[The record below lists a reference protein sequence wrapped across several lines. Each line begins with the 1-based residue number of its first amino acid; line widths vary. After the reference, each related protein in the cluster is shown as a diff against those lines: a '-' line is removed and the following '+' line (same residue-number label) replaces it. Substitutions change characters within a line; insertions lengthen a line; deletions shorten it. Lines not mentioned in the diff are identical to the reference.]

1 MELKSVN
8 VCFDTSSL
16 HGNRIFSGKALFVL
30 QSVWN
35 IFWDFWDV
43 VEFRFFYGV
52 GETIFNCVVICWLLY
67 VGSPWHLR
75 TMPQTMPAW
84 HIVLANTLG
93 SRQGTLYKAP
103 RNAEVKLQDD
113 NVFCKSDYWNLNACR
128 ASAPLPLSHQV
139 YITIL
144 ISFFWGGG
152 LNNPCCLLKE
162 NSTRWLCD
170 TRKWYLLQSW
180 ARTFSDGI
188 LSLVLLI
195 CCFSKITHYYQG
207 IFEQKLPRWFRHW
220 RIKKKQ
226 RNGSDLLPLSGQF
239 WKHAWAGSAASSLNA
254 ASSITSPCM
263 METWKR
269 SGLENCLLMFIVFFT
284 VNATNILTKVLFF
297 KGGVGHDEWVQPR
310 SLFGMLLRV
319 HQSNHLSVC
328 SHPAERQAFGGQ
340 KVENQFCVQTGFLL
354 FLFSERCKQDRNG
367 KKDVGSWAPWLR
379 SFKRSLIFL
388 HLQLQGL
395 LRWGCAEWLLQAIW
409 RFPGMS
415 DKNGWMIQSEVSQTK
430 KMKSSL
436 AVFPCF
442 SPFHTGYVVFN
453 ICFSSSFFVG
463 SLATSTKTLI
473 GVCGWRTSIQFLLQ
487 LLVIQKLQHHSP
499 SRKMLK
505 GTCQMMQLAFQLQQL
520 HLFVNHP
527 PWPKLSSSLNL
538 LAKSQLWWHWA
549 WVLGKLSHAI
559 WWTTRPSWVQAP
571 TLEYLE
577 QPPRTHDPCSCM
589 QEAHGSQIRP
599 RWGFPIW
606 FFSSPNLI
614 WSNCL
619 SSWISNFSIF
629 LSAGKGLFVETS
641 QWEQSSWVQDSWSWW
656 VGFPALNCSLRFFC
670 WSFPSPSV
678 SNLQTQQEIFSDKL
692 S

>member
-1 MELKSVN
+1 MSSTKKLIWHATPSAPIQPSFSLQSPSWK
-8 VCFDTSSL
+8 TSFWRTESWKPIL
-16 HGNRIFSGKALFVL
+16 CTNRFFVVFVL
-30 QSVWN
+30 WKMQARQEWKEGRGIMGTMAPKFQKEPDLSTLTTPRPPSLRLCRMTPSGHLEIPRDVRQKWLNDPVRSVL
-35 IFWDFWDV
+35 D
-43 VEFRFFYGV
+43 
-52 GETIFNCVVICWLLY
+52 
-67 VGSPWHLR
+67 
-75 TMPQTMPAW
+75 
-84 HIVLANTLG
+84 
-93 SRQGTLYKAP
+93 
-103 RNAEVKLQDD
+103 
-113 NVFCKSDYWNLNACR
+113 
-128 ASAPLPLSHQV
+128 
-139 YITIL
+139 
-144 ISFFWGGG
+144 
-152 LNNPCCLLKE
+152 
-162 NSTRWLCD
+162 
-170 TRKWYLLQSW
+170 
-180 ARTFSDGI
+180 
-188 LSLVLLI
+188 
-195 CCFSKITHYYQG
+195 
-207 IFEQKLPRWFRHW
+207 
-220 RIKKKQ
+220 
-226 RNGSDLLPLSGQF
+226 
-239 WKHAWAGSAASSLNA
+239 
-254 ASSITSPCM
+254 
-263 METWKR
+263 
-269 SGLENCLLMFIVFFT
+269 
-284 VNATNILTKVLFF
+284 
-297 KGGVGHDEWVQPR
+297 
-310 SLFGMLLRV
+310 
-319 HQSNHLSVC
+319 
-328 SHPAERQAFGGQ
+328 
-340 KVENQFCVQTGFLL
+340 
-354 FLFSERCKQDRNG
+354 
-367 KKDVGSWAPWLR
+367 
-379 SFKRSLIFL
+379 
-388 HLQLQGL
+388 
-395 LRWGCAEWLLQAIW
+395 
-409 RFPGMS
+409 
-415 DKNGWMIQSEVSQTK
+415 K

-463 SLATSTKTLI
+463 SLPTSTKTLI
-473 GVCGWRTSIQFLLQ
+473 GVCGWRISIQFLLQ

-527 PWPKLSSSLNL
+527 PWPKLSSSLNF

-559 WWTTRPSWVQAP
+559 WWTTRPSWVQAA

-589 QEAHGSQIRP
+589 QEALGSQIRP